1 MSAGG
6 PDGTR
11 GVRHARSHPSGPFT
25 TGASRF
31 DLRPLDRVRSLR
43 VKLGVLVAATV
54 TATAFVTW
62 IGLQTHLG
70 PSRTLPLAVFAALVI
85 TQLLAHGM
93 TSPLREMTAAA
104 RAMAQGDYSRR
115 VQATGRDEVGQLAA
129 AFNAMA
135 ADLGSVD
142 ELRREMI
149 ANVSHELRTPV
160 AALRAQLENMVDGV
174 EPADAETLG
183 SALAQTERLGRLV
196 GSLLDLSRLEAGAV
210 GLDLTSVPLQDFLTD
225 VVEGARLAAEA
236 TGRDVHWEVT
246 TTPPDLRVEAD
257 PERLHQV
264 VRNLADNAARHSP
277 PDGTVRV
284 SARYEPGPE
293 DVVIDVGDEG
303 HGIAPEDRERVFERF
318 HRGLAPAHA
327 TGQRTGGTGLGLAI
341 ARWAVTLH
349 GGTIAVADRPGPGAT
364 LRVRLPARRMSPR
377 EGSDR

>member
-6 PDGTR
+6 TDGTHS
-11 GVRHARSHPSGPFT
+11 VRHARSHPSGPFT

-196 GSLLDLSRLEAGAV
+196 ASLLDLSRLEAGAV
-210 GLDLTSVPLQDFLTD
+210 GLDLASVPLQDFLTD
-225 VVEGARLAAEA
+225 VVEGARLAADV

-284 SARYEPGPE
+284 SARYEPGPG

-377 EGSDR
+377 EGSGR